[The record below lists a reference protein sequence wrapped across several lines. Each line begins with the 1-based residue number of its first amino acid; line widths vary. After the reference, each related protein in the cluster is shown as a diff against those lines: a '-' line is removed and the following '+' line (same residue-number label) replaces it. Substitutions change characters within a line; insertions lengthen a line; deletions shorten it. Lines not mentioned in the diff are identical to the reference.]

1 MYDAWLSKTLVSVK
15 NTAGFD
21 VFLQIFLKQKDC
33 IIDSTVISNIY
44 LFFILFQ
51 GKNKGLKSVINLFW
65 LVNNWR
71 WIRLRV
77 RQKRWQWLLLRLPSV
92 KYLWGWFTT
101 NVPIKI
107 FGFVSPHLEINF
119 CAEGEFVRTIYYCAI
134 TMQWPLVGLTR
145 WTFFRVK
152 LV

>member
-1 MYDAWLSKTLVSVK
+1 MYYTIFAWLFKTLVSVK

-71 WIRLRV
+71 WLRLRL

-119 CAEGEFVRTIYYCAI
+119 CAQGEFIRTIYYCAEP
-134 TMQWPLVGLTR
+134 QCNDP
-145 WTFFRVK
+145 
-152 LV
+152 